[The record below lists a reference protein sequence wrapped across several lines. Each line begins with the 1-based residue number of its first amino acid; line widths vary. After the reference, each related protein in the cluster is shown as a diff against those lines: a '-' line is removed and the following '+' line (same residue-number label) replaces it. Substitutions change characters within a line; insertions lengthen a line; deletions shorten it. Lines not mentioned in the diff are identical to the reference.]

1 MDLFLLIFAGT
12 LLVAVLFSAL
22 AGRTV
27 LSTAVLFLVVG
38 FALGPETS
46 GVLQLD
52 SSSPEVS
59 TISELALFVVLFT
72 DGMKVGWKDLRSAW
86 RLPGRALGW
95 GLPLTLIITA
105 LMAHFIVGLGW
116 PESFLIGAI
125 LAPTDPVFAAALV
138 GNKKV
143 PGRLRHLLNVESGV
157 NDGLALPFV
166 VLFLALSMGSED
178 LHLGELGLELLL
190 GTAIGIL
197 VPLIVIKALHT
208 KLFAAAGIYEPIVP
222 IAIGL
227 LVFALCSVTHA
238 NLFLAAFAAGIT
250 VATVGQQEKESF
262 HEFGEII
269 SELLKL
275 LALMVFGALLS
286 WKFFGE
292 IAWTG
297 WVFAVLALVAARPIA
312 LYLSFLGSGLH
323 VKEQLAAMWFGPK
336 GFASV
341 VYVLYV
347 VSSGLPE
354 SDLIFHLVAVT
365 IALSIVA
372 HSSTDVLVA
381 KAFDEP
387 AEIPAWQGPD
397 PTEVHPHRE

>member
-1 MDLFLLIFAGT
+1 
-12 LLVAVLFSAL
+12 
-22 AGRTV
+22 
-27 LSTAVLFLVVG
+27 
-38 FALGPETS
+38 
-46 GVLQLD
+46 
-52 SSSPEVS
+52 
-59 TISELALFVVLFT
+59 
-72 DGMKVGWKDLRSAW
+72 
-86 RLPGRALGW
+86 
-95 GLPLTLIITA
+95 
-105 LMAHFIVGLGW
+105 
-116 PESFLIGAI
+116 
-125 LAPTDPVFAAALV
+125 
-138 GNKKV
+138 
-143 PGRLRHLLNVESGV
+143 
-157 NDGLALPFV
+157 
-166 VLFLALSMGSED
+166 
-178 LHLGELGLELLL
+178 ELGLELLL

-269 SELLKL
+269 SELLKHH
-275 LALMVFGALLS
+275 ALMVFGALLS